1 MFTIDRA
8 ITDRNLLGA
17 ALNDIKTWS
26 CWLAVLRAAF
36 ALPMSA
42 ADRVA
47 FAAVAGNRVP
57 PTRRVN
63 ELWCVC
69 GRGSGKT
76 RMAAAAAV
84 HIGAIEQH
92 RLAPGEIGCV
102 MLIAAS
108 RSQAQ
113 IAFSYVLGFLQSSPI
128 LHQQIENATA
138 SEVKLKGN
146 IVISVA
152 AGSYR
157 TIRGRTLLAVIGDET
172 SFWRD
177 ESSAQPDVEVF
188 RACVPSLARTNGIW
202 IGISTGYRKL
212 GLLYQKWHDHFGQ
225 DNNDVLVVQGASS
238 KFNPTLDLAMI
249 ERAKA
254 ADPEAAESEWE
265 GGFRTDIA
273 AFLDDETIEHAI
285 DPARPLELPP
295 RKLKYVAFVDPSGG
309 RHDAFTLS
317 IGHQQGERFIAD
329 VVRGRQSPFDP
340 KDVAAEFAPLL
351 KEYGLTSVVGD
362 NYSAEWVVGA
372 FKDEG
377 IGYEVSELVKSQLY
391 LESLPLFM
399 RGAVSIPDHPKL
411 IRELRLLERRTSRI
425 GKDVVDH
432 GRNGSDDYA
441 NALCGMLRLLAK
453 PVGYDYSLKWID
465 GVGIGGTQEER
476 DKAREEA
483 NRKWREGRYRNY
495 VMSGGRKK

>member
-17 ALNDIKTWS
+17 ALSDIKSWS
-26 CWLAVLRAAF
+26 RWLAVLRAAF

-238 KFNPTLDLAMI
+238 KQ
-249 ERAKA
+249 RA
-254 ADPEAAESEWE
+254 
-265 GGFRTDIA
+265 FI
-273 AFLDDETIEHAI
+273 
-285 DPARPLELPP
+285 PP
-295 RKLKYVAFVDPSGG
+295 
-309 RHDAFTLS
+309 
-317 IGHQQGERFIAD
+317 
-329 VVRGRQSPFDP
+329 P
-340 KDVAAEFAPLL
+340 K
-351 KEYGLTSVVGD
+351 KVGC
-362 NYSAEWVVGA
+362 
-372 FKDEG
+372 
-377 IGYEVSELVKSQLY
+377 
-391 LESLPLFM
+391 
-399 RGAVSIPDHPKL
+399 IPPCH
-411 IRELRLLERRTSRI
+411 
-425 GKDVVDH
+425 
-432 GRNGSDDYA
+432 
-441 NALCGMLRLLAK
+441 
-453 PVGYDYSLKWID
+453 
-465 GVGIGGTQEER
+465 
-476 DKAREEA
+476 
-483 NRKWREGRYRNY
+483 
-495 VMSGGRKK
+495 

>member
-17 ALNDIKTWS
+17 ALSDIKSWS
-26 CWLAVLRAAF
+26 RWLAVLRAAF

-212 GLLYQKWHDHFGQ
+212 GLLYQKWHDQFGQ

-399 RGAVSIPDHPKL
+399 RDDEPPEKNIG
-411 IRELRLLERRTSRI
+411 RI
-425 GKDVVDH
+425 
-432 GRNGSDDYA
+432 S
-441 NALCGMLRLLAK
+441 
-453 PVGYDYSLKWID
+453 
-465 GVGIGGTQEER
+465 
-476 DKAREEA
+476 
-483 NRKWREGRYRNY
+483 
-495 VMSGGRKK
+495 